1 MSRETDD
8 APVPADSQAD
18 EPVLADSSP
27 ADESP
32 VPEDSSNVPE
42 DSRPQPVRTNRN
54 GEAAAG
60 ASDAGRA
67 RRGLSAADLERLREP
82 PLQTADLPGVGGAI
96 RVRPEDFRVREVP
109 AYDPDGRP
117 GAHVLLVLTKRGVG
131 SEDAVAEVARQLGV
145 PRPEVG
151 LAGLKDKDAVTEQWI
166 SLPAAAAARLG
177 QFVHS
182 DISLGTAHPHGNK
195 LRRGH
200 LRGNRFTIVVRDPV
214 VAVDEAVTRCRAKVE
229 RLRAL
234 GGLDNLYGEQRFGS
248 DNLARGLAALAR
260 ARRRG
265 RADFLLSA
273 GQSAL
278 FNLYLLERRAR
289 GLMREVLRGDILKKT
304 ATGGLFECTD
314 PATDK
319 ARLDAGELVI
329 TGPMFG
335 SKMRAP
341 GPDTPSGALEA
352 EILARAEID
361 LTTLQGL
368 GHTLE
373 GTRRPLQI
381 APLAVDVEAARDDFG
396 PGVSLSF
403 ELPSG
408 SYATALLRE
417 LQRPV

>member
-1 MSRETDD
+1 MSREPDD
-8 APVPADSQAD
+8 APVPADSH
-18 EPVLADSSP
+18 EPAVSKDSSSVSE
-27 ADESP
+27 DSGESP
-32 VPEDSSNVPE
+32 VSE
-42 DSRPQPVRTNRN
+42 DSRPERADRRRE
-54 GEAAAG
+54 GEAP
-60 ASDAGRA
+60 A
-67 RRGLSAADLERLREP
+67 RRGLSEADLELLREP

-96 RVRPEDFRVREVP
+96 RSRPEDFHVREVP

-117 GAHVLLVLTKRGVG
+117 NAHVLLLLTKRGVG
-131 SEDAVAEVARQLGV
+131 SEDAIAEVARQLAI
-145 PRPEVG
+145 PRAELG

-166 SLPAAAAARLG
+166 SLPAAAAARLE

-200 LRGNRFTIVVRDPV
+200 LRGNRFTIVVRDLAVP
-214 VAVDEAVTRCRAKVE
+214 VDEALARCQAKVE

-260 ARRRG
+260 GRRRG

-319 ARLDAGELVI
+319 ARLDAGELGI

-361 LTTLQGL
+361 LTTLQAL

-381 APLAVDVEAARDDFG
+381 APLAVDIEVARDDFG
-396 PGVSLSF
+396 PGISLSF